1 MEKGG
6 NYGWSR
12 FEGLLPFGPQTA
24 GDPIDPYRPPLWQ
37 YDHQIGKSITGG
49 CVYRGTQVPALAGAY
64 LYGDHVTGRVLA
76 LKLDDDTQTIE
87 NWSIPWQGLP
97 VYGFGHDEAGE
108 AYLTTASPTGQGVF
122 RFEPQ

>member
-1 MEKGG
+1 M
-6 NYGWSR
+6 
-12 FEGLLPFGPQTA
+12 
-24 GDPIDPYRPPLWQ
+24 
-37 YDHQIGKSITGG
+37 
-49 CVYRGTQVPALAGAY
+49 YRGTQVPALAGAY
-64 LYGDHVTGRVLA
+64 LYGDHVTGRVWA